1 VLVSRGTIGAP
12 VGTPDLRR
20 EREQVANAVVGRR
33 GETTDAHPADL
44 CVTAGPAPVKDG
56 AMTRQDLIDRLGH
69 LSTTSLVDAGP
80 SFRVLPHSI
89 RPLVAG
95 AHAVGQVVT
104 ARANRDLMSVIHALR
119 KSGPG
124 DVLVVDAGGDD
135 RAVAGELFATEAQ
148 RRGLAA
154 LVIHGRCR
162 DSATLARLSM
172 PVWASGVA
180 PNAYAA
186 QSLPETGVVLDVAG
200 VSVAPGELVVG
211 DGDGVLVGSEEE
223 FAGAVDRAEAIE
235 AREKGLQARML
246 EGTSVFD
253 VMNYDEHLAAL
264 REGRP
269 GGLAFG

>member
-1 VLVSRGTIGAP
+1 MAIDMAIDMAT
-12 VGTPDLRR
+12 R
-20 EREQVANAVVGRR
+20 EDEVM
-33 GETTDAHPADL
+33 TDH
-44 CVTAGPAPVKDG
+44 T
-56 AMTRQDLIDRLGH
+56 LIDRLAR

-80 SFRVLPHSI
+80 SLRVLPHAI
-89 RPLVAG
+89 RPLVHG
-95 AHAVGQVVT
+95 AHAVGRVVT
-104 ARANRDLMSVIHALR
+104 ARANRDLMSVIHGLR
-119 KSGPG
+119 ESQPG

-172 PVWASGVA
+172 PVFASGFA

-200 VSVAPGELVVG
+200 VRVVPGDLFVG
-211 DGDGVLVGSEEE
+211 DGDGLLVGSDDE
-223 FAGAVDRAEAIE
+223 FAGVVEKAEAIE

-246 EGTSVFD
+246 EGTSLFE

-269 GGLAFG
+269 AGLAFG